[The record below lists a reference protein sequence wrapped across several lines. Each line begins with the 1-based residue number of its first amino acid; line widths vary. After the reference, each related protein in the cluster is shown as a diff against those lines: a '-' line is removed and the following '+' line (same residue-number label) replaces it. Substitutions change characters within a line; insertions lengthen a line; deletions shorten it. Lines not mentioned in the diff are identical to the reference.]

1 MKNGNPGS
9 KSGTRLGI
17 RAMAAMRRFRICLE
31 GHLDEAGATQG
42 KTGREL
48 LAELAATRTVAE
60 LTAEINRIID
70 PYEAQVQS
78 VYYLLDRFG
87 INCKAERE
95 MRPGG

>member
-1 MKNGNPGS
+1 MSPKNGG
-9 KSGTRLGI
+9 KLGI
-17 RAMAAMRRFRICLE
+17 RAMAAMNRFRICLE
-31 GHLDEAGATQG
+31 GHLDEAGAGQG

-60 LTAEINRIID
+60 LTTEINQIID
-70 PYEAQVQS
+70 PFETTDQS

-95 MRPGG
+95 MKPGGS